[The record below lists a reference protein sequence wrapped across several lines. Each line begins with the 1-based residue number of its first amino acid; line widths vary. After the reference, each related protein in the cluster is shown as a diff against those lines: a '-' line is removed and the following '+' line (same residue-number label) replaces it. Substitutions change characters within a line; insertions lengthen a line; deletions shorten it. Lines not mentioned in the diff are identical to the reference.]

1 MKYFPSNTLTEYTTH
16 LAKEIDLQDE
26 WEVGLAEIQYP
37 HAWYNI
43 TDSDDDHFS
52 FSSDDGAN
60 WLNCR
65 IESGLYLT
73 VESLLEAI
81 QKSAP
86 KKSMRTREKRTTYT
100 PLVFLVGLKNFFELS
115 AGLPAKPTRTLT
127 QPPHL
132 TEPITTTSVK
142 TADVNDGVTDAV
154 NDVLPPEPAFDT
166 KYRGGTVSIYV
177 KEHCL
182 VRLSEK
188 LLYMLGL
195 NSEPAVF
202 SHGLHTGVTDP
213 NLDSITSLFVY
224 SDICQY
230 SLIGD
235 ASAPLLRIVQV
246 KNDDE
251 RMVTKTFPH
260 VYYTPVAKKNF
271 GTVEI
276 YIRDDTGVKIPFAYG
291 KLVVTLHFRKR

>member
-1 MKYFPSNTLTEYTTH
+1 M
-16 LAKEIDLQDE
+16 
-26 WEVGLAEIQYP
+26 
-37 HAWYNI
+37 
-43 TDSDDDHFS
+43 
-52 FSSDDGAN
+52 
-60 WLNCR
+60 
-65 IESGLYLT
+65 
-73 VESLLEAI
+73 
-81 QKSAP
+81 
-86 KKSMRTREKRTTYT
+86 
-100 PLVFLVGLKNFFELS
+100 
-115 AGLPAKPTRTLT
+115 PAKPTRTLS

-132 TEPITTTSVK
+132 TEPITITSVK
-142 TADVNDGVTDAV
+142 TADDGVTDDV

-202 SHGLHTGVTDP
+202 SHGLHKSVTDP

-230 SLIGD
+230 SLIGYV
-235 ASAPLLRIVQV
+235 SAPLLRIVQV
-246 KNDDE
+246 KNGE
-251 RMVTKTFPH
+251 RMVSKTFPH
-260 VYYTPVAKKNF
+260 VYYTPVGKTNF

-276 YIRDDTGVKIPFAYG
+276 YVRDDTGVKIPFAYG

>member
-1 MKYFPSNTLTEYTTH
+1 MKYFPNNTLTEYTTH
-16 LAKEIDLQDE
+16 LAKEIDLQGE

-43 TDSDDDHFS
+43 TESDEHHFS
-52 FSSDDGAN
+52 FSNDDGAN

-65 IESGLYLT
+65 IQSGLYLT
-73 VESLLEAI
+73 VQSLLEAI
-81 QKSAP
+81 QESAP
-86 KKSMRTREKRTTYT
+86 KKSSKTRQKRTTYT
-100 PLVFLVGLKNFFELS
+100 TSVFLVGLKNAIELPVGFQIKS
-115 AGLPAKPTRTLT
+115 KPTHTPT
-127 QPPHL
+127 QPPPMTEL
-132 TEPITTTSVK
+132 TATPVK
-142 TADVNDGVTDAV
+142 TADDDVTDDV
-154 NDVLPPEPAFDT
+154 NDVPPPGPTFDT
-166 KYRGGTVSIYV
+166 KYRGGIVSLYV

-202 SHGLHTGVTDP
+202 SHGLHKSVTDP

-251 RMVTKTFPH
+251 RMLTKTFPR
-260 VYYTPVAKKNF
+260 VYYTPVSKVNF

-276 YIRDDTGVKIPFAYG
+276 YIRDDTGAKIPFAYG